1 MITFLD
7 FYKRFSEKST
17 RQKDKVLTFDTKC
30 LTGGESNTKEIV
42 TLTLQAKE
50 KQETDNYIIYRAYVT
65 QRNNERQGTVS
76 TLTRAEVKGGGRK
89 PWRQKGTGRARAGSN
104 RSPLWKG
111 GGVSFGPKPKAYF
124 NKVNRKEWQLAVRSL
139 ILLKEPIISVI
150 DHDFT
155 AIANKTNN
163 FINLFKTCD
172 ANFSQNVTFIVP
184 TIEENLFKATR
195 NIKTINLMRAD
206 TLNLITL
213 LESDH
218 LFISKDSLKIIEE
231 TYNG

>member
-7 FYKRFSEKST
+7 FYKRLTEKSS
-17 RQKDKVLTFDTKC
+17 RKKDKVLTFDIKR
-30 LTGGESNTKEIV
+30 LTGENSKEIV
-42 TLTLQAKE
+42 TLTLQVKE
-50 KQETDNYIIYRAYVT
+50 GQETDNYIIYRAYVA
-65 QRNNERQGTVS
+65 QRTNERQGTVN

-111 GGVSFGPKPKAYF
+111 GGVSFGPKPKSYI
-124 NKVNRKEWQLAVRSL
+124 NKLNRKEWQLAVRSL
-139 ILLKEPIISVI
+139 IILKEPFITVI
-150 DHDFT
+150 DHDFSS
-155 AIANKTNN
+155 IANKTNG
-163 FINLFKTCD
+163 FINLFQTCD
-172 ANFSQNVTFIVP
+172 VNFSQNLTFIVP
-184 TIEENLFKATR
+184 KIEESFFKATR

>member
-7 FYKRFSEKST
+7 FYKRLTEKSNVK
-17 RQKDKVLTFDTKC
+17 KDRILTFPIKVLT
-30 LTGGESNTKEIV
+30 SNNTSEETA
-42 TLTLQAKE
+42 TLTLKVKE
-50 KQETDNYIIYRAYVT
+50 EQVTANYIIYRAYIA
-65 QRNNERQGTVS
+65 QRTNERQGTVN

-111 GGVSFGPKPKAYF
+111 GGVSFGPKPKTYT
-124 NKVNRKEWQLAVRSL
+124 NKLNRKEWQLAVRSL
-139 ILLKEPIISVI
+139 LILKEPIITVI
-150 DHDFT
+150 DHDFNS
-155 AIANKTNN
+155 INKTTDFISLFQTCNIN
-163 FINLFKTCD
+163 FCQK
-172 ANFSQNVTFIVP
+172 VTLIVP
-184 TIEENLFKATR
+184 TITESLFRSTR
-195 NIKTINLMRAD
+195 NIKTTNLMRAD

-213 LESDH
+213 LGSDH

>member
-7 FYKRFSEKST
+7 FYKRLIEKPT
-17 RQKDKVLTFDTKC
+17 VKKDKVLTFTTKI
-30 LTGGESNTKEIV
+30 LTGSATNEEIV
-42 TLTLQAKE
+42 TLTLKE
-50 KQETDNYIIYRAYVT
+50 KEGQKTDNYIIYRAYIS
-65 QRNNERQGTVS
+65 QRTNERQGTVN

-111 GGVSFGPKPKAYF
+111 GGVSFGPKPKTYS
-124 NKVNRKEWQLAVRSL
+124 NKLNRKEWQLAVRSL
-139 ILLKEPIISVI
+139 IILKEPIITII
-150 DHDFT
+150 DHDFSS
-155 AIANKTNN
+155 IKKTND
-163 FINLFKTCD
+163 FISLFQTCNV
-172 ANFSQNVTFIVP
+172 NFSQNITVILP
-184 TIEENLFKATR
+184 TIEESLFKATR
-195 NIKTINLMRAD
+195 NIKTTTIMRAD

-213 LESDH
+213 LGSDH

>member
-1 MITFLD
+1 MITFLE
-7 FYKRFSEKST
+7 FYKRFVDKST
-17 RQKDKVLTFDTKC
+17 RQKDKVLTFDTKR
-30 LTGGESNTKEIV
+30 LTEENIKEKV
-42 TLTLQAKE
+42 TLTLQVKE
-50 KQETDNYIIYRAYVT
+50 GQETDNYVIYRAYVA
-65 QRNNERQGTVS
+65 QRNNERQGTVN

-111 GGVSFGPKPKAYF
+111 GGVSFGPKPKSYST
-124 NKVNRKEWQLAVRSL
+124 KLNRKEWKLAVRSL

-155 AIANKTNN
+155 SLANKTNT
-163 FINLFKTCD
+163 FINLFQKSD

-184 TIEENLFKATR
+184 KIEESFFKATR
-195 NIKTINLMRAD
+195 NIKTINIMRAD

-213 LESDH
+213 LESDY
-218 LFISKDSLKIIEE
+218 LFISKDSLRIIEE

>member
-7 FYKRFSEKST
+7 FYKRLTEKPNVK
-17 RQKDKVLTFDTKC
+17 KDKVLTFPIKV
-30 LTGGESNTKEIV
+30 LTGDNTSEEII
-42 TLTLQAKE
+42 TLTLKVKE
-50 KQETDNYIIYRAYVT
+50 GQETDNYIIYRAYIA
-65 QRNNERQGTVS
+65 QRTNERQGTVN

-111 GGVSFGPKPKAYF
+111 GGVSFGPKPKTYT
-124 NKVNRKEWQLAVRSL
+124 NKLNRKEWQLAVRSL
-139 ILLKEPIISVI
+139 ILLKEPIITVI
-150 DHDFT
+150 DHDFGS
-155 AIANKTNN
+155 INKTND
-163 FINLFKTCD
+163 FISLFQTCNV
-172 ANFSQNVTFIVP
+172 NFSQNITIIVP
-184 TIEENLFKATR
+184 TIEESLFKATR
-195 NIKTINLMRAD
+195 NIKTTNVMRAD

-213 LESDH
+213 LGSDH